1 VGIPGR
7 IRRTLNRPLHRV
19 GVDLRRWVPGADFE
33 AQRSLLL
40 DQAAVDLVL
49 DVGANE
55 GQYATALRASGF
67 SGAIISFEPLVSAL
81 SVLRA
86 KASTDSDWQVI
97 GSAAGAEAGRAGL
110 NVAGNSVS
118 SSLLPMLDRHV
129 EAAPD
134 SAVVGA
140 ETVEVASLDHLVG
153 REVANCSAALLK
165 IDVQG
170 FEAEVIQGAR
180 EILEGGKVVAIEVEL
195 SFASLYE
202 EQSDWTEVWNLI
214 GDLGFLPRAIRN
226 GFRDP
231 ASGELLQVDAIF
243 GRADG
248 DERVV
253 EEGP

>member
-1 VGIPGR
+1 M
-7 IRRTLNRPLHRV
+7 
-19 GVDLRRWVPGADFE
+19 
-33 AQRSLLL
+33 
-40 DQAAVDLVL
+40 L

-67 SGAIISFEPLVSAL
+67 SGAIISFEPLATAL
-81 SVLRA
+81 AVLRSNA
-86 KASTDSDWQVI
+86 TPDPDWQVI
-97 GSAAGAEAGRAGL
+97 GSAVGAEAGQGEL
-110 NVAGNSVS
+110 NIAGNSVS

-180 EILEGGKVVAIEVEL
+180 EILEGGKVVAIEVEM
-195 SFASLYE
+195 SFASLYGG
-202 EQSDWTEVWNLI
+202 QSAWKEVWDLI
-214 GDLGFLPRAIRN
+214 EGIGFLPRAIRN

-231 ASGELLQVDAIF
+231 ATGELLQADVIF
-243 GRADG
+243 SLSDRGG
-248 DERVV
+248 VV
-253 EEGP
+253 EREGS